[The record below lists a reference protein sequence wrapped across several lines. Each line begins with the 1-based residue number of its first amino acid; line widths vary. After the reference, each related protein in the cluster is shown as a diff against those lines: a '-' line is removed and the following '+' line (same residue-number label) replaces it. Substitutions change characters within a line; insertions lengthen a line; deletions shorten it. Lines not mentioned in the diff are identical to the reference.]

1 MAKLFNAITGEEII
15 FGKKTVFQHSGDNYY
30 WNLEI
35 TVTDDNINELVE
47 GGLVVEKEITLS
59 DVVERLIVKV
69 GDVETVDSML
79 ATLEQGYPGALLNV
93 YLREIALML
102 DEKYE
107 DHISKSDEIFVISI
121 TDGSIKRCPKSVITT
136 YNTFAAFRTLEDA
149 KYACRILKPVF
160 KGIYG
165 KSKNKECK

>member
-79 ATLEQGYPGALLNV
+79 ATLEKGYPGALLNV

-107 DHISKSDEIFVISI
+107 DHISKSEEIFVISI

-149 KYACRILKPVF
+149 KYACKILKPVF